1 MKFIYSKSKN
11 VYDYLCMKH
20 DTRIN
25 VIVNI
30 IRTLVLTLLSFITFP
45 WVCRYL
51 GDSMVGAYTWANTF
65 VAYFLILAKIGIPN
79 LAVRECVKVRDDK
92 EKLSNKAQGF
102 FLLQLISTM
111 ISFALMCAVVFSVP
125 AIRDS
130 SALIFI
136 LSINF
141 IVGAFSFEWIFI
153 ALEKQFYMSVRSIV
167 ALTLCAILVIVFVT
181 TPSDVYIYALVT
193 ASVTVLTAIANI
205 FYVRK
210 FISFK
215 KTMPYSF
222 KEYVRPLFVLCSL
235 SLIISLYN
243 QTDTFILG
251 FISNEKA
258 QAATDAVAIKG
269 AREVANYSVGIKGI
283 DIIIGIFAN
292 LSTVFIPRA
301 AYYYQ
306 QEDKKYFNNLT
317 KYSMNICFFIVLP
330 AIVTMAILSRP
341 ICSLISGNFDYSTAN
356 GSYQSAPIV
365 LITLCSMML
374 TYSLGE
380 IIYGQILLPM
390 KKEKYYLI
398 AIGGGTLLNIG
409 LSILFGAVL
418 PKYISWMTPA
428 IGVAI
433 GTATTD
439 LIIII
444 FLISLTWKWVKNA
457 IFNLNTLKLVIA
469 SLIILGISLG
479 LYKPF
484 EMLWGNLKISQSAAA
499 ILQMVSIVF
508 IDAIVYLLFLGL
520 TKEKL
525 VYSFL
530 KKKPAEVQQ

>member
-1 MKFIYSKSKN
+1 MVN
-11 VYDYLCMKH
+11 

-30 IRTLVLTLLSFITFP
+30 IRTLILTLLSFITFP

-51 GDSMVGAYTWANTF
+51 GDSAVGAYTWANTF

-102 FLLQLISTM
+102 FLLQLIATTL
-111 ISFALMCAVVFSVP
+111 SFGLMCAVVFSVP
-125 AIRDS
+125 ALRDS

-136 LSINF
+136 LAINF

-167 ALTLCAILVIVFVT
+167 ALTLCAILVIVFIT
-181 TPSDVYIYALVT
+181 TPSDVYIYALIT
-193 ASVTVLTAIANI
+193 ASVTVITTIANL

-222 KEYVRPLFVLCSL
+222 KEYVKPLFILCSL
-235 SLIISLYN
+235 SLLISLYN

-251 FISNEKA
+251 FINVDK
-258 QAATDAVAIKG
+258 TDVAS
-269 AREVANYSVGIKGI
+269 YSVGIKGI
-283 DIIIGIFAN
+283 DIIIGIMAG

-301 AYYYQ
+301 AFYYGK
-306 QEDKKYFNNLT
+306 EDKRFFNNLT
-317 KYSMNICFFIVLP
+317 RYSVNICLFIVLP
-330 AIVTMAILSRP
+330 AMVTMAVLSKP
-341 ICSLISGNFDYSTAN
+341 ICSLISGNFDYTSSSA
-356 GSYQSAPIV
+356 SYQDAPVI

-390 KKEKYYLI
+390 KKEKYYLLSMGI
-398 AIGGGTLLNIG
+398 GTLLNIA
-409 LSILFGAVL
+409 LSITLGGIVS
-418 PKYISWMTPA
+418 KHVSWMTPA

-433 GTATTD
+433 GTAATD
-439 LIIII
+439 LLIIV
-444 FLISLTWKWVKNA
+444 FLISISWKWVKNA
-457 IFNLNTLKLVIA
+457 IFNLNTLKLFIA
-469 SLIILGISLG
+469 NAIILGVSLAFN
-479 LYKPF
+479 KPLI
-484 EMLWGNLKISQSAAA
+484 MLWDKIHLAQTTSA
-499 ILQMVSIVF
+499 ILQMITMVAV
-508 IDAIVYLLFLGL
+508 DAIIYLVALGL
-520 TKEKL
+520 MKERL
-525 VYSFL
+525 VYSFI
-530 KKKPAEVQQ
+530 KKKNPETQEQN